1 MSQNEPPSVRGRRH
15 KLSETT
21 RQRVARLVSRS
32 VAYRT
37 PAARIAVRFGISR
50 ATVYRLLRSAGL
62 TRNRRQVRRPFGGA
76 LRFRHEVR
84 LSVLQGWESAD
95 ESDPVGSMRVRWF
108 TGSERRVIVRPPQPG
123 SLVRRG
129 DRDLP
134 GGEPLP
140 HYPLRNH
147 SWLPN
152 GSFRFYRAKR
162 LPPIPPKT
170 WLALLARESTIT
182 TLKRL
187 REEGAARRVDRMT
200 PPPSVLFSGLKPR
213 NQTKH

>member
-1 MSQNEPPSVRGRRH
+1 MSQNGPPSVRGRRH

-21 RQRVARLVSRS
+21 RKRVARLVSRS

-37 PAARIAVRFGISR
+37 PVANIAARFGISR

-62 TRNRRQVRRPFGGA
+62 TRRRRKLRPPLRGA

-84 LSVLQGWESAD
+84 LSLLQGWESAD
-95 ESDPVGSMRVRWF
+95 ESDPVGSTKVRWI
-108 TGSERRVIVRPPQPG
+108 TESERRVIVRPPQPG

-129 DRDLP
+129 DRDIP
-134 GGEPLP
+134 GGEAVRR
-140 HYPLRNH
+140 YPPRNQ

-162 LPPIPPKT
+162 LPPIPQRT

-187 REEGAARRVDRMT
+187 REEGAARRFDRMA
-200 PPPSVLFSGLKPR
+200 PPPALLFSGLRPR
-213 NQTKH
+213 NQIKH